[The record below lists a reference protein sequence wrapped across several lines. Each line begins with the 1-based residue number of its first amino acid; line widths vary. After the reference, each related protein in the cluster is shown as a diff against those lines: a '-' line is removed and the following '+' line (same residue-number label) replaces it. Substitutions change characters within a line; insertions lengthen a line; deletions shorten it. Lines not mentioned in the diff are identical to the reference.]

1 MCPFQR
7 TGGGWVMTD
16 TASGHGRPVRRLSAG
31 YASAERQLGTVAVLV
46 AGLPFAVLGLC
57 CLGSGLTGATDDL
70 RMSHLT
76 DARTP
81 RSFPILLGMVFL
93 AGALALGLVLL
104 RLFRSG
110 AWLQGPILTVGGA
123 FRVTAVDLSTAD
135 SVQVVRLNVGS
146 GRGPT
151 LVALPAGRQIPVELP
166 LRTRGRGGHI
176 MPADELLTLAEAA
189 APNPRA
195 APAVHLLR
203 QLAANPLI
211 YLL

>member
-1 MCPFQR
+1 M
-7 TGGGWVMTD
+7 
-16 TASGHGRPVRRLSAG
+16 ASGHGKQVRRLSAG
-31 YASAERQLGTVAVLV
+31 YAPEERQLVTLTVLI

-57 CLGSGLTGATDDL
+57 CLGTGLTGATDDL
-70 RMSHLT
+70 RMSHVS
-76 DARTP
+76 DAGTP
-81 RSFPILLGMVFL
+81 RGFSILLGTVFL
-93 AGALALGLVLL
+93 AGAVVLGLLLL

-110 AWLQGPILTVGGA
+110 AWLQGPILTVRGA
-123 FRVTAVDLSTAD
+123 FRDTAVDLSTAD
-135 SVQVVRLNVGS
+135 SVQVVRLNLGS
-146 GRGPT
+146 GPGLN
-151 LVALPAGRQIPVELP
+151 LVAKPAGTRIPVELP

-176 MPADELLTLAEAA
+176 MPADELFALAEAA